1 MTIAVCC
8 LARRDSTCGFRLL
21 WPKIIIK
28 PSTWFRRNFYWID
41 SLLSTQSIYIHQ
53 MSLRLFSTWLSSAN
67 ETKACACTKSRLR
80 LFIAMLFLSL
90 WRQYTMYRGLS
101 VKLGLGHWQTV
112 QTQIRR
118 RRTWRLIRICI
129 VCLNYRKLRVKWND
143 CKFPFRTIF
152 PAHRDNRPTSV
163 VSALIIICFYSGFS
177 LQIAWEDPTWTGH
190 NLWFGLHQNWRRNFD
205 RV

>member
-1 MTIAVCC
+1 
-8 LARRDSTCGFRLL
+8 
-21 WPKIIIK
+21 
-28 PSTWFRRNFYWID
+28 
-41 SLLSTQSIYIHQ
+41 

-90 WRQYTMYRGLS
+90 WRQCTMYRGLS

-118 RRTWRLIRICI
+118 HRTWRLIRICI

-143 CKFPFRTIF
+143 FKFPFRTIF

-163 VSALIIICFYSGFS
+163 VSALIIICFYCGFS
-177 LQIAWEDPTWTGH
+177 YSL
-190 NLWFGLHQNWRRNFD
+190 RRPYVD
-205 RV
+205 RTQFVIWAAPELKAKFRSSITSFKFPA